1 MAVFKLQ
8 LKSDIETNS
17 IDETSAFDDNS
28 SLLALMPLQ
37 LPNPVCL
44 TQMQTA
50 TLWRAKELQ
59 ILITLLSNPVVV
71 CT

>member
-1 MAVFKLQ
+1 MAVFKLL

-17 IDETSAFDDNS
+17 IDETTAFDNS

-50 TLWRAKELQ
+50 ALWRTKELQ
-59 ILITLLSNPVVV
+59 ILSNPVVV